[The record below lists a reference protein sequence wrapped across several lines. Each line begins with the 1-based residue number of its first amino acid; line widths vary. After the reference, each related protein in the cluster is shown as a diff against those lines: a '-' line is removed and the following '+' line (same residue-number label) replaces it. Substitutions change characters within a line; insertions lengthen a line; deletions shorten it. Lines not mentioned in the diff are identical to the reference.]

1 VALKT
6 SFPVQIRPARPRDLA
21 VCARVCIR
29 AFRDLSRRQGKPPPR
44 SRARDLLPFMRHVLT
59 TDPKG
64 FQVAVSKGKIVCY
77 AITVLRGK
85 THFLAQFF
93 ALPGVQSRGIGRRVL
108 VRAFEAPEPPSD
120 AVRCLVASLDL
131 RAQSLY
137 LKFGI
142 QPRTIMYYFSGK
154 PTLTVAA
161 SKVELRQVGP
171 TNRPTKRSMDI
182 AGTFDMRLRGVRRDV
197 DQDFFL
203 SSDRGSRFF
212 EAREGGRTVGYVVVR
227 GKGGIGPGGV
237 VSGSLTVDILTAAI
251 AKAHELGLKKVFA
264 WIPGLNQGAV
274 RAAFAA
280 GLKVDF
286 ITVWMAAGPVGNL
299 ELYLPSGGVLF

>member
-1 VALKT
+1 VAPKT
-6 SFPVQIRPARPRDLA
+6 SPPVQIRAARPRDLPA
-21 VCARVCIR
+21 CARVCVS

-44 SRARDLLPFMRHVLT
+44 IRARDLLPFMRHVLA
-59 TDPKG
+59 TDPMG
-64 FQVAVSKGKIVCY
+64 FQVAVTKGKIACY

-93 ALPGVQSRGIGRRVL
+93 ALPGVQSRGIGRKVL
-108 VRAFEAPEPPSD
+108 TRAFEEPKPPRD

-137 LKFGI
+137 LKFGM

-154 PTLTVAA
+154 PTLTGM
-161 SKVELRQVGP
+161 SSGLKLRQVDL
-171 TNRPTKRSMDI
+171 TNRPTKRSMEI
-182 AGTFDMRLRGVRRDV
+182 AGTFDKKLRGVRRDV
-197 DQDFFL
+197 DQEFFL

-212 EAREGGRTVGYVVVR
+212 EAQDGGRTVGYVVVR

-237 VSGSLTVDILTAAI
+237 VNASMTGDLLNAAI
-251 AKAHELGLKKVFA
+251 AKARELALKKVFV
-264 WIPGLNQGAV
+264 WVPGLNRGAI

-286 ITVWMAAGPVGNL
+286 ITVWMAAGSIGNL

>member
-1 VALKT
+1 
-6 SFPVQIRPARPRDLA
+6 
-21 VCARVCIR
+21 
-29 AFRDLSRRQGKPPPR
+29 
-44 SRARDLLPFMRHVLT
+44 MRHVLA
-59 TDPKG
+59 TDPVG
-64 FQVAVSKGKIVCY
+64 FQVAVAKGRIVCY

-93 ALPGVQSRGIGRRVL
+93 ALPSVQSHGVGRRVL
-108 VRAFEAPEPPSD
+108 ARAFEEPKPPGD

-137 LKFGI
+137 LKFGM

-154 PTLTVAA
+154 PAQTGTPSSL
-161 SKVELRQVGP
+161 KLRQVGP
-171 TNRPTKRSMDI
+171 TNRPTKRSMEI
-182 AGTFDMRLRGVRRDV
+182 AAAFDRRLRGVRRDE
-197 DQDFFL
+197 DQEFFL

-212 EAREGGRTVGYVVVR
+212 EAQEGGRTLGYVVVR
-227 GKGGIGPGGV
+227 GKGGIGPAGAV
-237 VSGSLTVDILTAAI
+237 NESLTGDILSAAI
-251 AKAHELGLKKVFA
+251 AKAHELGLKKVFV
-264 WIPGLNQGAV
+264 WVPGLNQGAV

-286 ITVWMAAGPVGNL
+286 ITVWMTAGPIGNL

>member
-1 VALKT
+1 
-6 SFPVQIRPARPRDLA
+6 
-21 VCARVCIR
+21 
-29 AFRDLSRRQGKPPPR
+29 
-44 SRARDLLPFMRHVLT
+44 MRHVLS
-59 TDPKG
+59 TDPMG
-64 FQVAVSKGKIVCY
+64 FQVAVAKGKIVCY
-77 AITVLRGK
+77 AITVLRGR

-108 VRAFEAPEPPSD
+108 ARAFEAPEPPRD

-137 LKFGI
+137 LKFGM

-154 PTLTVAA
+154 PTLTGTLG
-161 SKVELRQVGP
+161 SLKLRQVGP
-171 TNRPTKRSMDI
+171 TNRPTKRSMEI
-182 AGTFDMRLRGVRRDV
+182 AGTFDRRLRGVRRDV
-197 DQDFFL
+197 DQEFFL

-212 EAREGGRTVGYVVVR
+212 EAEEGGRTLGYVVVR
-227 GKGGIGPGGV
+227 GKGGIGPAGV
-237 VSGSLTVDILTAAI
+237 VRESLTGDILSAAI
-251 AKAHELGLKKVFA
+251 AKAHELGLKKVFV
-264 WIPGLNQGAV
+264 WVPGLNKGAV

-286 ITVWMAAGPVGNL
+286 ITVWMAALPIGNL